1 MLIFAFFLNY
11 HFEGVVVLAKGSFF
25 SRFINKYWVTNQHVP
40 RQVVQELQ
48 LDLQRP
54 IVYVVQQ
61 NSASDLLGLQASCL
75 QAGLPDPYQ
84 SIQVAGQTL
93 SATIFIDDWSLF
105 AAKSV
110 INKNAR
116 YLLQYQQLLNLHKNN
131 PALDIQLVP
140 VTFYWG
146 RNPGRQGK
154 NSCFDLLGKRR
165 VGAVHKSLVV
175 LKNAKDHLVRFNQPI
190 SIAALCK
197 RDQSVQ
203 QQAEKLARLAIRY
216 FGQQKRSSVGPKL
229 PNRQQ
234 MIDAILVQ
242 PDLQQ
247 VIRERATAEGRSE
260 QQITL
265 ECRKYLQEISANFS
279 YTFLRIFRKLLG
291 WVWNHI
297 YQGVEVNH
305 AQAVRQASQSGA
317 EIIYMPCH
325 RSHMD
330 YLLLSYLLFEQGL
343 IPPHVA
349 AGVNLNFFPAG
360 AVFRRSGAFF
370 LRRTFK
376 GSPLYAQV
384 FKAYFSMLFAQ
395 GYPIE
400 FFTEGGRSR
409 TGRLLPPKTGLLASS
424 LQTYLNQPD
433 RNVLIIPV
441 YIGYDHIMEVATY
454 TKELNGQKKQKESFW
469 QVLGIVKKLGNFGRA
484 FVNFGEP
491 INIKQ
496 YFAQE
501 FPDGHSLLTDDEL
514 FKKQVQKVANNVM
527 TGINAATAVNALPLC
542 AAILLA
548 SKDFQLQKV
557 AFFEH
562 IAKHQQLLAL
572 LCENGLVT
580 YAQDSAADI
589 YQQALLLNKFSEH
602 DAEVVCSPTQA
613 SQLSYYRNN
622 IIHLFALPSLL
633 CNTVRYL
640 LWQNKPLT
648 FANIADYAG
657 KVYPLL
663 EAEYFLQAQQD
674 TASLLENGLQ
684 QLQKIGVL
692 RVDDAV
698 YQISDEQ
705 LFDVFAGHLKET
717 FLRYQVLL
725 SLLLAEAKNWQEVDA
740 KQLASLCKAQLK
752 ISSIEPF
759 DEKVVKVFLQALQK
773 CYPDFIR
780 QEQGKVLL
788 GLFYHSF

>member
-1 MLIFAFFLNY
+1 
-11 HFEGVVVLAKGSFF
+11 VLAKGSFF
-25 SRFINKYWVTNQHVP
+25 SRFINKYWVTSQHVP
-40 RQVVQELQ
+40 LQAIQELQ

-54 IVYVVQQ
+54 IIYVVEQ

-75 QAGLPDPYQ
+75 QAGLPDPYLP
-84 SIQVAGQTL
+84 IHVAGQKL

-105 AAKSV
+105 AQKSATS
-110 INKNAR
+110 KNAR
-116 YLLQYQQLLNLHKNN
+116 YLVQYEQLLNLHKDN
-131 PALDIQLVP
+131 PALDIQLLP

-154 NSCFDLLGKRR
+154 HSCFDLLGKRR

-203 QQAEKLARLAIRY
+203 QQAHKLARLAVRY
-216 FGQQKRSSVGPKL
+216 FGSQKRSSVGPKL
-229 PNRQQ
+229 PSRQK
-234 MIDAILVQ
+234 MIAAILAQ

-247 VIRERATAEGRSE
+247 VIRETAAAEGMSE
-260 QQITL
+260 QQVSL
-265 ECRKYLQEISANFS
+265 QCRNYLQEISANFS
-279 YTFLRIFRKLLG
+279 YPFLRIFRKLLG

-297 YQGVEVNH
+297 YQGIEVNH

-343 IPPHVA
+343 VPPHVA

-360 AVFRRSGAFF
+360 AIFRRSGAFF

-409 TGRLLPPKTGLLASS
+409 TGRLLPPKTGLLAAS
-424 LQTYLNQPD
+424 LQTYLDQPE

-441 YIGYDHIMEVATY
+441 YIGYDHIMEVGTY
-454 TKELNGQKKQKESFW
+454 SKELSGQKKQKENFW

-501 FPDGHSLLTDDEL
+501 LPDGQHSSMDEL
-514 FKKQVQKVANNVM
+514 QFKNQVQQVANNVM
-527 TGINAATAVNALPLC
+527 IGINAATAVNALPLC

-548 SKDFQLQKV
+548 SKNFQQQKPL
-557 AFFEH
+557 FFEH

-572 LCENGLVT
+572 LSENSLVT
-580 YAQDSAADI
+580 YTQDSAAEI
-589 YQQALLLNKFSEH
+589 YQQALLLNKFTEH
-602 DAEVVCSPTQA
+602 DAEVVCSQTQA
-613 SQLSYYRNN
+613 PQLSYYRNN

-648 FANIADYAG
+648 FANIAGYAA

-674 TASLLENGLQ
+674 TSSLLVNGLQ

-692 RVDDAV
+692 RVENDC

-705 LFDVFAGHLKET
+705 LLTVFAGHLKET
-717 FLRYQVLL
+717 FLRYQTLL
-725 SLLLAEAKNWQEVDA
+725 SLLLAEAKNWQDVDS
-740 KQLASLCKAQLK
+740 KKLASLCKTQLK
-752 ISSIEPF
+752 TCSIEPF
-759 DEKVVKVFLQALQK
+759 DEKVVNVFLQALQK
-773 CYPDFIR
+773 HYYPDFIQ

-788 GLFYHSF
+788 DLFYHSF